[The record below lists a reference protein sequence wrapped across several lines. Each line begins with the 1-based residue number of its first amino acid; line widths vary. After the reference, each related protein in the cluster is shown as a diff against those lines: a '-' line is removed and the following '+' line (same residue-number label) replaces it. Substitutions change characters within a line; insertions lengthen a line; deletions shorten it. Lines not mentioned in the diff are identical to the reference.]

1 MSAGEIVM
9 ILFVYLLL
17 FGAKGVPALAQ
28 TLGKAVYQF
37 RNAAR
42 DVQDEIMSSANEIKK
57 QANVKLD
64 QLDINLEEE
73 HNTNANAYIPP
84 QTIARNDAQKTNEKI
99 AASPSA
105 PNEDSDEKN
114 TNSLDVKP

>member
-1 MSAGEIVM
+1 M

-42 DVQDEIMSSANEIKK
+42 DVQDEIMNSANEIKK

-73 HNTNANAYIPP
+73 HNTNSNAYIPP
-84 QTIARNDAQKTNEKI
+84 QTIARGDAPKDEVKVASNASTPDEATNENDANG
-99 AASPSA
+99 
-105 PNEDSDEKN
+105 
-114 TNSLDVKP
+114 LDVKS